1 MSASASDLRARIAS
15 GAVLAWSELPDPL
28 VVGILARSGA
38 DVVLL
43 DQQHGAHDTRS
54 CIDAMA
60 EARLAACPV
69 LVRIKVGDMAEAA
82 KMLDFGAAGVVAP
95 MIDGPEQAAAL
106 VQQVKYPPLGLRSYG
121 PMRAATL
128 SGEETQAYL
137 ARANQDTLA
146 IAMIETV
153 AAVDALDDILAVPGL
168 DGILAGPADL
178 SLSMG
183 RFDPEGPETSA
194 TLERIAV
201 RTREA
206 GKVAIAFASTPE
218 RARVLRAMGFQMVAA
233 GSDASMLRVAAGAA
247 AQGSKELT

>member
-1 MSASASDLRARIAS
+1 MSASASDLRARIAG
-15 GAVLAWSELPDPL
+15 GATLAWSELPDAL
-28 VVGILARSGA
+28 VVGVLARSGA
-38 DVVLL
+38 DAVLL

-60 EARLAACPV
+60 EARLADCPV

-82 KMLDFGAAGVVAP
+82 KMLDFGAVGVVAP

-106 VQQVKYPPLGLRSYG
+106 VQQVKFPPIGQRSYG

-128 SGEETQAYL
+128 AGEGPQEYL
-137 ARANQDTLA
+137 ARANHDTLA

-168 DGILAGPADL
+168 DGVLAGPADL

-183 RFDPEGPETSA
+183 RFDPEGAAVSA
-194 TLERIAV
+194 TLARIAT
-201 RTREA
+201 RTRAA
-206 GKVAIAFASTPE
+206 GKIAIAFAGSPG
-218 RARVLRAMGFQMVAA
+218 RARILRGMGYQLVAA
-233 GSDASMLRVAAGAA
+233 GSDASLLRMAAGAA
-247 AQGSKELT
+247 VLAAKD